1 MSREEDAVIRKAT
14 SLGAVLLAAL
24 LSAVPVVAQTRS
36 GRLAGVVVDFA
47 GKPQMGATV
56 WVGADGLLGPDSLR
70 VSTNQAGR
78 FVLDKLPVGAYT
90 IRVTLAG
97 FLPVLSSNVVVSAN
111 ATTVLKLELDSV
123 FSSVARMR
131 QAPKSGTEADDWDWV
146 LRTAVDTRSVLRWQD
161 DQDAGGGQGSDSSS
175 KRKAP
180 RGRVELTSGG
190 TEPGVAS
197 SLTQS
202 AFAYDQP
209 VGVLGKLFLAGQ
221 FSYDQ
226 GGTAGLATTWA
237 PFGESADAPRTT
249 FALRQ
254 YRLGEQGPMLRA
266 LRSEQAGSLHV
277 NDRVTIHYAAE
288 YVWISLRDSSSAL
301 HPRADVT
308 VQLARDWTATV
319 FAGTLPSRGQFGVAN
334 LESALGQ
341 LEVFPAV
348 MFRNGNPMIGN
359 GWHEEV
365 RIEHRIVKNGS
376 LSAAGFRDQSSH
388 TPVFAT
394 STAGDTQPIDSLAI
408 SHAVDGGGLSTYG
421 ARVAYR
427 QRFTENLEAALIY
440 AWAGV
445 LSASQLND
453 GAPLPA
459 LLRDRSRNSLAATV
473 GARIHRTGT
482 RMTAGYKWVSGLD
495 VSRQDAYGE
504 ALYQTDPFLNVSIH
518 QALPACLGGGKLE
531 AVADLLNVMGEG
543 TVYRYTADGH
553 LGLTASPRVLRGG
566 LSFQF

>member
-1 MSREEDAVIRKAT
+1 MIRKGAT
-14 SLGAVLLAAL
+14 LGVVLLAAL
-24 LSAVPVVAQTRS
+24 LSAGTAAAQTRS
-36 GRLAGVVVDFA
+36 GRLAGVVVDFT

-56 WVGADGLLGPDSLR
+56 WVTAEGLLGSAALR
-70 VSTNQAGR
+70 VRTNQAGR
-78 FVLDKLPVGAYT
+78 FVLDKLPVGAYS

-97 FLPVLSSNVVVSAN
+97 FLPVLSRNVVVSGS
-111 ATTVLKLELDSV
+111 ATTVLKLQLDSV
-123 FSSVARMR
+123 FSSVARLR
-131 QAPKSGTEADDWDWV
+131 QPRESGTEADDWDWV
-146 LRTAVDTRSVLRWQD
+146 LRTAADTRSVLRWQD
-161 DQDAGGGQGSDSSS
+161 DQDAGGGQGPDSAST
-175 KRKAP
+175 KRAP

-190 TEPGVAS
+190 TQPGVAS

-209 VGVLGKLFLAGQ
+209 VGVYGKLFLAGQ
-221 FSYDQ
+221 FSYDA

-254 YRLGEQGPMLRA
+254 YRLGESGPMLRA
-266 LRSEQAGSLHV
+266 LRSEQAGSVHV
-277 NDRVTIHYAAE
+277 NGRVTIHYAAE
-288 YVWISLRDSSSAL
+288 YVWVSLRDSSSAL

-308 VQLARDWTATV
+308 VQLAHDWTATV
-319 FAGTLPSRGQFGVAN
+319 FAGSLPSRGQFGVAN

-359 GWHEEV
+359 GWHEEF
-365 RIEHRIVKNGS
+365 RIEHRVVKNGT
-376 LSAAGFRDQSSH
+376 LSVAGFRDQSAH

-394 STAGDTQPIDSLAI
+394 SLAGDSQPIDSLAI

-421 ARVAYR
+421 ARLAYR
-427 QRFTENLEAALIY
+427 QRFTENLEAAVIY

-445 LSASQLND
+445 LSADQLND
-453 GAPLPA
+453 GAALPA
-459 LLRDRSRNSLAATV
+459 LLRERARSSLAMSV
-473 GARIHRTGT
+473 SARVHRTGT
-482 RMTAGYKWVSGLD
+482 RLTAGYKWVGGPD

-504 ALYQTDPFLNVSIH
+504 TLYETDPFLNLSIH

-543 TVYRYTADGH
+543 TVYRYTADGRM
-553 LGLTASPRVLRGG
+553 GLTASPRVLRGG

>member
-1 MSREEDAVIRKAT
+1 MHRRAT
-14 SLGAVLLAAL
+14 TLGVVLLAAL
-24 LSAVPVVAQTRS
+24 LSAATANAQTRS
-36 GRLAGVVVDFA
+36 GRLAGVVLDFA

-56 WVGADGLLGPDSLR
+56 WVVADGPAGSNTLR
-70 VSTNQAGR
+70 IGTNQAGR
-78 FVLDKLPVGAYT
+78 FLLDKLPVGSYS

-97 FLPVLSSNVVVSAN
+97 FLPVLSRNVVVSAN

-131 QAPKSGTEADDWDWV
+131 QPKSGSEADDWDWV
-146 LRTAVDTRSVLRWQD
+146 LRTAADTRSVLRWQD
-161 DQDAGGGQGSDSSS
+161 DGGSGGGQGTDSTS
-175 KRKAP
+175 KSRAP

-209 VGVLGKLFLAGQ
+209 IGVLGKLLLAGQ
-221 FSYDQ
+221 FSYD
-226 GGTAGLATTWA
+226 AGASASLATTWA

-266 LRSEQAGSLHV
+266 LRSEQAGSLKV
-277 NDRVTIHYAAE
+277 TDRVTIHYAAE
-288 YVWISLRDSSSAL
+288 YVWISLRESSSAI

-319 FAGTLPSRGQFGVAN
+319 FAGSLPARGQFGVAN
-334 LESALGQ
+334 LETALGQ

-359 GWHEEV
+359 GWHEEF
-365 RIEHRIVKNGS
+365 RIEHRIVKNGDVS
-376 LSAAGFRDQSSH
+376 IAGFHDQSSH

-394 STAGDTQPIDSLAI
+394 SASGDPTPIDALSI
-408 SHAVDGGGLSTYG
+408 PHAVDGGGLSTYG

-427 QRFTENLEAALIY
+427 QRFTQHLEAALIY

-445 LSASQLND
+445 LSAEQIND
-453 GAPLPA
+453 GQALSA
-459 LLRDRSRNSLAATV
+459 LLQERYRHSVALNL
-473 GARIHRTGT
+473 GAHIQRTGT

-504 ALYQTDPFLNVSIH
+504 ALYQADPFMNVSIH
-518 QALPACLGGGKLE
+518 QALPSFIGGGKLE
-531 AVADLLNVMGEG
+531 AVADLLNVLGEG
-543 TVYRYTADGH
+543 TVYRYTADGR
-553 LGLTASPRVLRGG
+553 LGLMASPRVLRGG

>member
-1 MSREEDAVIRKAT
+1 VIRKAT
-14 SLGAVLLAAL
+14 TLGAVLLAAL
-24 LSAVPVVAQTRS
+24 LSAVPAVAQTRS

-56 WVGADGLLGPDSLR
+56 WVAADGLVGSTALR
-70 VSTNQAGR
+70 AHTNQAGH
-78 FVLDKLPVGAYT
+78 FVLDKLPVGAYS

-97 FLPVLSSNVVVSAN
+97 FLPALSRNVVVSAG
-111 ATTVLKLELDSV
+111 ATTVLKLELESL
-123 FSSVARMR
+123 FSSVAEMR

-146 LRTAVDTRSVLRWQD
+146 LRTAVDTRSVLRWQGG
-161 DQDAGGGQGSDSSS
+161 DQDSVSGQSGDSSS
-175 KRKAP
+175 TSRAP
-180 RGRVELTSGG
+180 RGRVELTSGA
-190 TEPGVAS
+190 TEPGVAT

-209 VGVLGKLFLAGQ
+209 VGVMGKLFLAGQ
-221 FSYDQ
+221 FSYDS
-226 GGTAGLATTWA
+226 GGTAGVATTWE

-249 FALRQ
+249 FAMRQ
-254 YRLGEQGPMLRA
+254 YRLEDQGPMLRA
-266 LRSEQAGSLHV
+266 LRTEQAGSVHV

-288 YVWISLRDSSSAL
+288 YVWISLRATSSAL
-301 HPRADVT
+301 HPRGDVT

-319 FAGTLPSRGQFGVAN
+319 YAGSLPSRGQFGVAN

-348 MFRNGNPMIGN
+348 MFRNGNPLIGN
-359 GWHEEV
+359 GWHEEL
-365 RIEHRIVKNGS
+365 RIEHRIVKNGT

-394 STAGDTQPIDSLAI
+394 SVGADTQPLDSLAI

-421 ARVAYR
+421 ARLAYR
-427 QRFTENLEAALIY
+427 QTLTDNLEAALIY

-445 LSASQLND
+445 LSAGELNN

-459 LLRDRSRNSLAATV
+459 ILQERSRNSLAATV
-473 GARIHRTGT
+473 SARIHRTGT
-482 RMTAGYKWVSGLD
+482 RVTADYKWIDGLD

-504 ALYQTDPFLNVSIH
+504 TLYETDPFLNVSLR

-531 AVADLLNVMGEG
+531 VVADLLNVTGEG
-543 TVYRYTADGH
+543 TVYRYTADGR
-553 LGLTASPRVLRGG
+553 LGLTPSPRVLRGG

>member
-1 MSREEDAVIRKAT
+1 MIRKGT
-14 SLGAVLLAAL
+14 TLGVVLLAAL
-24 LSAVPVVAQTRS
+24 LSAGTAAAQTRS
-36 GRLAGVVVDFA
+36 GRLAGVVVDFT

-56 WVGADGLLGPDSLR
+56 WVTAEGLLGSDALR
-70 VSTNQAGR
+70 VRTNQAGR
-78 FVLDKLPVGAYT
+78 FVLDKLPVGAYSV
-90 IRVTLAG
+90 RVTLAG
-97 FLPVLSSNVVVSAN
+97 FLPVLSRSVEVSAS
-111 ATTVLKLELDSV
+111 ATTVLKLRLDSV
-123 FSSVARMR
+123 FSSVARLR
-131 QAPKSGTEADDWDWV
+131 QPPESGTQPDDWDWV
-146 LRTAVDTRSVLRWQD
+146 LRTAADTRSVLRWQQD
-161 DQDAGGGQGSDSSS
+161 DQDAGGGQGPDSAPT
-175 KRKAP
+175 RGAP

-221 FSYDQ
+221 FSYDS

-254 YRLGEQGPMLRA
+254 YRLGETGPMLRA
-266 LRSEQAGSLHV
+266 LRSEQAGSVHV
-277 NDRVTIHYAAE
+277 SDRVTIHYEAE
-288 YVWISLRDSSSAL
+288 YVWVSLRDTSSAL

-319 FAGTLPSRGQFGVAN
+319 FAGSLPSRGQFGVAN
-334 LESALGQ
+334 LESALGE

-359 GWHEEV
+359 GWHEEF
-365 RIEHRIVKNGS
+365 RIEHRVVKNGS
-376 LSAAGFRDQSSH
+376 LSVAGFRDQSAH

-394 STAGDTQPIDSLAI
+394 SLAGDSQPIDSLAI

-421 ARVAYR
+421 ARVVYR
-427 QRFTENLEAALIY
+427 QRLAENLEAALIY

-445 LSASQLND
+445 LSADQLND
-453 GAPLPA
+453 GAALPA
-459 LLRDRSRNSLAATV
+459 LLRERSRNSLAVSV

-482 RMTAGYKWVSGLD
+482 RVTAGYKWVEGLD

-504 ALYQTDPFLNVSIH
+504 TLYETDPFLNLSIH

-543 TVYRYTADGH
+543 TVYRYTADGR